1 MSILKKIAFILLAIT
16 GSALFAESASQI
28 IRHADA
34 VRGPAGSF
42 QMKVRVVSTR
52 PDQDAQEMTLE
63 TYVKDRTTSVV
74 KFLNPP
80 REKGKAMLMVNDDLW
95 MYIPGS
101 KRTFRISPQQRL
113 MGEVSNAD
121 VARVNYADD
130 YDAKILKT
138 KEIVDGKTCYLL
150 ELNAKNKVSYY
161 RIHYWVEH
169 KSYKPVKATFFAI
182 SGKPLKY
189 ATYTAYKKIAGA
201 TRPTVVHII
210 DGIKPDWKSEIHYTS
225 MGKKKFPAS
234 IFQQSALPDLR

>member
-1 MSILKKIAFILLAIT
+1 MKNLVPIAALLFGSILY
-16 GSALFAESASQI
+16 AESADSI
-28 IRHADA
+28 VSHADA

-42 QMKVRVVSTR
+42 RMKIKVISER
-52 PDQDAQEMTLE
+52 PDQDQQEIFLE

-113 MGEVSNAD
+113 IGDVSNAD
-121 VARVNYADD
+121 VARVNYAED
-130 YDAKILKT
+130 YDSTILKQHET
-138 KEIVDGKTCYLL
+138 AEGKDCYLL
-150 ELNAKNKVSYY
+150 ELKAKNKVSYSK
-161 RIHYWVEH
+161 IHYWVEH
-169 KSYKPVKATFFAI
+169 KTYRPVKATFFAV
-182 SGKPLKY
+182 SGKPLKF
-189 ATYTAYKKIAGA
+189 ATYKSYKTIAGA
-201 TRPTVVHII
+201 TRPTVVYII

-225 MGKKKFPAS
+225 MGAKSFPDS

>member
-1 MSILKKIAFILLAIT
+1 MKKIFSIVAVASATLLY
-16 GSALFAESASQI
+16 AESADNI
-28 IRHADA
+28 VRHADA

-42 QMKVRVVSTR
+42 RMKVRVVSER
-52 PDQDAQEMTLE
+52 PDQEAQEMQLE

-74 KFLNPP
+74 KFMNPP

-130 YDAKILKT
+130 YQSTILKQHET
-138 KEIVDGKTCYLL
+138 VDGKDCYHL
-150 ELNAKNKVSYY
+150 ELNAKTKVSYF
-161 RIHYWVEH
+161 RIHYWVER
-169 KSYKPVKATFFAI
+169 KTYRPIKATFFAV

-189 ATYTAYKKIAGA
+189 ATYKSYKKIAGA
-201 TRPTVVHII
+201 TRPTVVTIV
-210 DGIKPDWKSEIHYTS
+210 DGIKPDWKSEIHYVS
-225 MGKKKFPAS
+225 MGEKKFPDS
-234 IFQQSALPDLR
+234 IFQQSALPELR

>member
-1 MSILKKIAFILLAIT
+1 MKKNTILILLLNAGFIYAQDAT
-16 GSALFAESASQI
+16 QI

-34 VRGPAGSF
+34 VRGPQGSF
-42 QMKVRVVSTR
+42 QMKVRVVSQR

-130 YDAKILKT
+130 YNAKILKQSE
-138 KEIVDGKTCYLL
+138 KVDGKNCYLL

-169 KSYKPVKATFFAI
+169 KTYRPVKATFFAI

-189 ATYTAYKKIAGA
+189 ATYTGYKSIAGE
-201 TRPTVVHII
+201 TRPTVVHIT

-225 MGKKKFPAS
+225 MGKRKFPAS
-234 IFQQSALPDLR
+234 IFQQSALPELR